1 MIKYLIRRLIIS
13 VLLVAAIFI
22 FVFFALR
29 MAAGDPAL
37 IKGGIYA
44 RQDVLEQY
52 RKEFGTDKTPLEQ
65 LGRFLSGLPKGD
77 FGTSFRYQEPTF
89 DMIKRHMPHTLRLGG
104 ISLLIVILLS
114 AGLGVLAAFKRNS
127 WLDQAVLALAVFGQS
142 APIFWIGL
150 MLVLI
155 FSVRMQLLPAVGY
168 SGPKSLILPVIT
180 VVIAELPWQLR
191 VIRSEMIE
199 TLLQD
204 FIRTERA
211 YGIRRPR
218 INFMYALRNAAIP
231 WISVMGVQAGYVL
244 GGTIVA
250 EVVFNYPGMGKLFL
264 DAVTSRDYPLV
275 QSITIVTASLFVF
288 INFFVDIAYSLVDPR
303 IRTTS

>member
-1 MIKYLIRRLIIS
+1 MATYLIRRLLIS
-13 VLLVAAIFI
+13 VLLIAGIFVV
-22 FVFFALR
+22 VFFALR
-29 MAAGDPAL
+29 AAAGDPAM

-52 RKEFGTDKTPLEQ
+52 RREFGTDKSSFEQ
-65 LGRFLSGLPKGD
+65 LMRFLSGLPKGD

-89 DMIKRHMPHTLRLGG
+89 DMIKRVAPNTLRLGG
-104 ISLLIVILLS
+104 ISLLIVIVLS
-114 AGLGVLAAFKRNS
+114 AVLGVLSAVKRGS
-127 WLDQAVLALAVFGQS
+127 WLDRAVLSLAVFGQS

-155 FSVRMQLLPAVGY
+155 FAVRLQLLPAVGY
-168 SGPKSLILPVIT
+168 SGAKSLILPVIT

-199 TLLQD
+199 TLMQD
-204 FIRTERA
+204 FVRTERA
-211 YGIRRPR
+211 YGIRRSR

-231 WISVMGVQAGYVL
+231 WVSVMGVQAGYLL
-244 GGTIVA
+244 GGTIVT
-250 EVVFNYPGMGKLFL
+250 EVVFNYPGLGKLFM

-275 QSITIVTASLFVF
+275 QSITIVTASVFVF
-288 INFFVDIAYSLVDPR
+288 VNFFVDIAYSAIDPR
-303 IRTTS
+303 IRTQS

>member
-1 MIKYLIRRLIIS
+1 MLKYLLRRLVIS
-13 VLLVAAIFI
+13 ILLVAAIFI

-65 LGRFLSGLPKGD
+65 LWRFLSGLPKGD

-89 DMIKRHMPHTLRLGG
+89 DMIKRTLPYTLRLGG
-104 ISLLIVILLS
+104 ISLLIVIILS
-114 AGLGVLAAFKRNS
+114 AGLGVASAVKRGS
-127 WLDQAVLALAVFGQS
+127 ALDQFVLGLAVFGQS

-155 FSVRMQLLPAVGY
+155 FSVRLQLLPAVGY
-168 SGPKSLILPVIT
+168 VGPKSLLLPVIT

-191 VIRSEMIE
+191 VVRSEMIE

-204 FIRTERA
+204 FVRTERA
-211 YGIRRPR
+211 YGIRQGR
-218 INFMYALRNAAIP
+218 IHFLYALRNAAIP
-231 WISVMGVQAGYVL
+231 WISVMGVQAGYLL

-250 EVVFNYPGMGKLFL
+250 EVVFNYPGLGKLFL

-288 INFFVDIAYSLVDPR
+288 LNFFVDFAYSLVDPR
-303 IRTTS
+303 IRSHT